1 MDAGN
6 TTDADSRG
14 QVGGRALDAGELRLK
29 ELRQGRGWS
38 QRDEALLL
46 KQSAG
51 RFGFHHIAGTKTR
64 SVVREIQR
72 WEAGEHAPDE
82 RYQLLLAHAYATRDG
97 SATIEPGSDLDR
109 LIAALAAMG
118 VPLDRRTFLQAT
130 AIAAATAGSGAFLSL
145 LTPELQ
151 ERTAQALAHPD
162 RVDLETVQRL
172 RQAVGELQQQ
182 SEGAMPYHRLA
193 SALGPHVEVAK
204 RLLLGMQPDP
214 IRQELVTVG
223 VLAFNLAG
231 RVAFNLRDYA
241 SAKQYGDDAEEV
253 AKELNDGWMRRW
265 WLARRARLARF
276 DYQDVDEALSY
287 ATLSCRNPD
296 SSSGLVLFWTHCV
309 LAEMTSLQG
318 DERSARKA
326 LDLARFHADGVSTED
341 PASFLFPEARF
352 GGIHAKI
359 GAYEGTCYL
368 REGSLEEAEGALWNV
383 VDTVPDGIPGQKA
396 FSLADLAL
404 VYVRQ
409 RELERAC
416 ATLMDAISMTER
428 SGGKPP
434 RQRIYLV
441 RRELHPWRDESFVR
455 AVDDRLYA
463 TAQLL

>member
-1 MDAGN
+1 
-6 TTDADSRG
+6 
-14 QVGGRALDAGELRLK
+14 
-29 ELRQGRGWS
+29 
-38 QRDEALLL
+38 LL
-46 KQSAG
+46 
-51 RFGFHHIAGTKTR
+51 
-64 SVVREIQR
+64 
-72 WEAGEHAPDE
+72 
-82 RYQLLLAHAYATRDG
+82 
-97 SATIEPGSDLDR
+97 
-109 LIAALAAMG
+109 AALAVMG

-145 LTPELQ
+145 LTPDLQ

-193 SALGPHVEVAK
+193 NALGPHVEVAK
-204 RLLLGMQPDP
+204 RLLLGTQPDP

-231 RVAFNLRDYA
+231 RVAFSLRDHA

-253 AKELNDGWMRRW
+253 AKELDDGWMRRW

-287 ATLSCRNPD
+287 ATLSSKNPD
-296 SSSGLVLFWTHCV
+296 SSSDLVLFWTHCV
-309 LAEMTSLQG
+309 LAEMTSLHG

-326 LDLARFHADGVSTED
+326 LDLARLHAGHVSTED
-341 PASFLFPEARF
+341 PAAFLFPEARF
-352 GGIHAKI
+352 GGIDSRI
-359 GAYEGTCYL
+359 SAYEGTCYL
-368 REGSLEEAEGALWNV
+368 RGGLLEEAEGALGNV
-383 VDTVPDGIPGQKA
+383 VDGIPEGIPGQKA

-404 VYVRQ
+404 VHVRQ

-416 ATLMDAISMTER
+416 STLMDAISMTER

-434 RQRIYLV
+434 RQRIYMV
-441 RRELHPWRDESFVR
+441 RRELNPWRDESFVK

>member
-1 MDAGN
+1 LNAG
-6 TTDADSRG
+6 G
-14 QVGGRALDAGELRLK
+14 LLLK

-46 KQSAG
+46 KQLAG

-72 WEAGEHAPDE
+72 WEAGDHAPDE

-109 LIAALAAMG
+109 LIAGLAVMG
-118 VPLDRRTFLQAT
+118 VPVDRRTFLQAT

-162 RVDLETVQRL
+162 RVDLQTVRRL

-204 RLLLGMQPDP
+204 RLLLGTQPDP
-214 IRQELVTVG
+214 IREELVTVG

-241 SAKQYGDDAEEV
+241 SAKQYGEDAEEV
-253 AKELNDGWMRRW
+253 AKELDDSWMRRW

-276 DYQDVDEALSY
+276 DYQDVDEALAY
-287 ATLSCRNPD
+287 ATVSCRNPD

-309 LAEMTSLQG
+309 LAEMASLHG

-326 LDLARFHADGVSTED
+326 LDLARLHADGVSTGD
-341 PASFLFPEARF
+341 PAGFLFPEARF
-352 GGIHAKI
+352 GGIHARI
-359 GAYEGTCYL
+359 SAYEGTCYL
-368 REGSLEEAEGALWNV
+368 RAGLLGEAEGALRNV
-383 VDTVPDGIPGQKA
+383 VNSIPDGIPGQKA

-404 VYVRQ
+404 VHVRQ

-434 RQRIYLV
+434 RQRIYMV
-441 RRELHPWRDESFVR
+441 RRALRPWQDESFVQ

>member
-1 MDAGN
+1 MNAG
-6 TTDADSRG
+6 G
-14 QVGGRALDAGELRLK
+14 PLLR

-38 QRDEALLL
+38 QWDEAQLL
-46 KQSAG
+46 KQLAKQL
-51 RFGFHHIAGTKTR
+51 GFHHIAGTKTR

-72 WEAGEHAPDE
+72 WEAGEHTPDE

-109 LIAALAAMG
+109 LIAGLAVMR
-118 VPLDRRTFLQAT
+118 VPLDRRTFLRAT

-151 ERTAQALAHPD
+151 ERTAKALAHPD

-172 RQAVGELQQQ
+172 RQAVGDLQQQ

-204 RLLLGMQPDP
+204 RLLRGTQPDP
-214 IRQELVTVG
+214 IRQELATVG
-223 VLAFNLAG
+223 VLAFSLAG

-241 SAKQYGDDAEEV
+241 SAKKYGDDAEEV
-253 AKELNDGWMRRW
+253 AKELDDGWMRRW

-276 DYQDVDEALSY
+276 DHQDVDEALSY

-309 LAEMTSLQG
+309 LAEMTSLHG

-326 LDLARFHADGVSTED
+326 LDLARLHADRTSTED
-341 PASFLFPEARF
+341 PAVFLFPEARF
-352 GGIHAKI
+352 GGIDARI
-359 GAYEGTCYL
+359 SAYEGTCYL
-368 REGSLEEAEGALWNV
+368 RARLLEEAEGALWNV
-383 VDTVPDGIPGQKA
+383 VDSIPEGIPGQKA

-404 VYVRQ
+404 VHVRQ
-409 RELERAC
+409 REVERAC

-441 RRELHPWRDESFVR
+441 RRELRPWQDEPIVK
-455 AVDDRLYA
+455 AVDDRLYE